1 VELKKSSI
9 IIDGLKKKL
18 EAKNQE
24 IGILKAKIHL
34 DMVEMSIKVVAEYPD
49 LVEENNELYAVVD

>member
-1 VELKKSSI
+1 MKKSSI